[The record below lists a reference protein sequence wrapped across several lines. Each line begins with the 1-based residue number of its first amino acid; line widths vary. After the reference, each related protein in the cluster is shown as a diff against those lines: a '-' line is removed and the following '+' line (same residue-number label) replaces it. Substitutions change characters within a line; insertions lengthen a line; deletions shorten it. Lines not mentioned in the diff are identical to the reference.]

1 MSLCL
6 QGEGGGGH
14 MREESVEEEKHN
26 RGMAQLCNK
35 PTVRHNL
42 STELQS
48 TSVNMTA
55 LWPVEQGAD
64 GDVD

>member
-1 MSLCL
+1 MSSCL

-14 MREESVEEEKHN
+14 MRGESVEQEKHN
-26 RGMAQLCNK
+26 RGTQLCNK
-35 PTVRHNL
+35 PTIRHHL

-55 LWPVEQGAD
+55 L
-64 GDVD
+64 